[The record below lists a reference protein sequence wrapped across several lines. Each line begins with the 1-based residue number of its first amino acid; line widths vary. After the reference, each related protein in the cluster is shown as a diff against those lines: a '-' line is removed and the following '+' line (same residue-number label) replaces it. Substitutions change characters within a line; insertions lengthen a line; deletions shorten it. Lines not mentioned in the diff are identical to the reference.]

1 MRKDKFSILR
11 QASLIYLIEKDIQNG
26 ENEKAQ
32 KKIDILLNVLNGKGD
47 LQGISQD
54 FVKELPKLRQ
64 EAEND
69 IGTWY

>member
-11 QASLIYLIEKDIQNG
+11 QASLIYLIERDIQNG

-54 FVKELPKLRQ
+54 FIKELPKLRQ

-69 IGTWY
+69 IGT

>member
-11 QASLIYLIEKDIQNG
+11 QASLIYLIERDIQNG

-32 KKIDILLNVLNGKGD
+32 KKIDILLSVLNGKGT

-54 FVKELPKLRQ
+54 FIKELPKLRQ

>member
-32 KKIDILLNVLNGKGD
+32 KKIDILLSVLNGKGT

-54 FVKELPKLRQ
+54 FIKELPKLRQ

-69 IGTWY
+69 IGT

>member
-11 QASLIYLIEKDIQNG
+11 QASLIYLIERDIQNG

-69 IGTWY
+69 IGT

>member
-11 QASLIYLIEKDIQNG
+11 QASLIYLIERDIQNG

-32 KKIDILLNVLNGKGD
+32 KKIDILLSVLNGKGT

-54 FVKELPKLRQ
+54 FIKELPKLRQ

-69 IGTWY
+69 IGT